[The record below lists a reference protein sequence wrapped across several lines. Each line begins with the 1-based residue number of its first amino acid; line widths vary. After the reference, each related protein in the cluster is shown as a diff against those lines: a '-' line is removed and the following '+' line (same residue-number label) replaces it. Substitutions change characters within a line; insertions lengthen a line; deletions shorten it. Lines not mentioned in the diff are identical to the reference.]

1 MPSTAFANTFRVS
14 HFEGARL
21 LKACTRAHRLLSST
35 ASKALC
41 FAPIRATRQS
51 SEVLRDTISKFP
63 FIDIFKLSSGELYR
77 SAEVIAGLAP
87 LATSK
92 RLATLNKVVNG
103 RSFSIL
109 PIVEGLHDM
118 GNLGAVCRSADAL
131 GLGAVHC
138 INAESQRYRARKQ
151 RNSAGAEKWMDIRMW
166 DSPASCIQTAKA
178 SGYHVVATHFDP
190 GAVSIHDVDW
200 TQPTAV
206 ILGNEREG
214 VSAEAIELADSTAF
228 IPMSGF
234 VSSFNVSVAAALVF
248 YEARRARVER
258 LGHHC
263 DLSEHEKQILTAV
276 MLLRHQ
282 GRTTQH
288 IEELL
293 ERSQEGSLTAA
304 SRVQRDAGGFV

>member
-1 MPSTAFANTFRVS
+1 MF
-14 HFEGARL
+14 HFLQVGMFISGRP
-21 LKACTRAHRLLSST
+21 LS
-35 ASKALC
+35 A
-41 FAPIRATRQS
+41 
-51 SEVLRDTISKFP
+51 
-63 FIDIFKLSSGELYR
+63 
-77 SAEVIAGLAP
+77 
-87 LATSK
+87 
-92 RLATLNKVVNG
+92 
-103 RSFSIL
+103 
-109 PIVEGLHDM
+109 GLHDM
-118 GNLGAVCRSADAL
+118 GNLGAICRSADAL

-166 DSPASCIQTAKA
+166 DSPASCIQTAQA
-178 SGYHVVATHFDP
+178 AGYHVVATHFDP
-190 GAVSIHDVDW
+190 DAVSIHDIDW

-214 VSAEAIELADSTAF
+214 VSAEAIKLANSTAY

-248 YEARRARVER
+248 YEARRARLER

-263 DLSEHEKQILTAV
+263 DLSQHEKQILTAV

-304 SRVQRDAGGFV
+304 SRVPRDAGGFV

>member
-1 MPSTAFANTFRVS
+1 MPVTVTA
-14 HFEGARL
+14 ARTYVPRL
-21 LKACTRAHRLLSST
+21 GQLVPSCTKPRRLSS
-35 ASKALC
+35 SSLGKALC
-41 FAPIRATRQS
+41 SAPIKASRNSTEAIHDS
-51 SEVLRDTISKFP
+51 SSKFP
-63 FIDIFKLSSGELYR
+63 FVDSFKLSSGEIYN
-77 SAEVIAGLAP
+77 SAQLIAGLGP

-92 RLATLNKVVNG
+92 RLETLNKVVNG

-138 INAESQRYRARKQ
+138 INADSQRYRARKQ

-166 DSPASCIQTAKA
+166 DSATSCIKAAKA
-178 SGYHVVATHFDP
+178 AGYHVTATHFDP
-190 GAVSIHDVDW
+190 KAVSIHDVDW

-214 VSAEAIELADSTAF
+214 VSAEALQLADSTSY

-248 YEARRARVER
+248 YEARRARLAR
-258 LGHHC
+258 LGYHC
-263 DLSEHEKQILTAV
+263 DLSDHEQQILTAV

-282 GRTTQH
+282 GRTSQH

-293 ERSQEGSLTAA
+293 DRSQEGSLTAGP
-304 SRVQRDAGGFV
+304 RVQRDAGRFA